1 MIKTLTIFFFVLISI
16 SVFAQSEKF
25 NHLEIGA
32 SALFWTPTAEHIQ
45 ASNTLIRA
53 HSQSPYINAIP
64 NLQGYGACIAP
75 SFHINYFFKSFLGL
89 SLGFDYLS
97 LVNHLEYYDSYNQ
110 PSGIINTFHNEAQ
123 IFNLKLGYAGQS
135 RDYSLIHLYYGI
147 GLNYTPY
154 HLELNTT
161 PNFLEQRAYSAHDYA
176 FGLYIN
182 SGMQIKL
189 FKFIYLNLGI
199 EYTYIP
205 TTVHYKTSSKSEL
218 EVKTNLGGVAG
229 KLGIAVKLLN
239 Y

>member
-1 MIKTLTIFFFVLISI
+1 MTKTLTIFLFVLVSF
-16 SVFAQSEKF
+16 SVLAQNQNI

-32 SALFWTPTAEHIQ
+32 NALFWTPTAEHLQ

-75 SFHINYFFKSFLGL
+75 SFHINYYFQNFLGV
-89 SLGFDYLS
+89 SLGFDYLN

-110 PSGIINTFHNEAQ
+110 ASGDVNTFHNEAQ

-135 RDYSLIHLYYGI
+135 LDYSLIHLYYGI
-147 GLNYTPY
+147 GLNYTHY
-154 HLELNTT
+154 LLELNTT
-161 PNFLEQRAYSAHDYA
+161 PNIIEQRPYSAHNFA

-189 FKFIYLNLGI
+189 FKFIYLNLGM

-205 TTVHYKTSSKSEL
+205 KTVQYSALPKGEF

-229 KLGIAVKLLN
+229 QLGIAIKLLN